1 MVNMTKQI
9 LKKVQEQPNLH
20 VNNGRRQEKEEQE
33 ELPHTLV
40 ASAVS
45 PTGDTI
51 DHDHGREHQ

>member
-1 MVNMTKQI
+1 MMEIDV
-9 LKKVQEQPNLH
+9 V
-20 VNNGRRQEKEEQE
+20 EEE
-33 ELPHTLV
+33 GSPHAFV